1 MSPDAVTELNNI
13 SIALWIIAIMVILG
27 TVALII
33 TLYFILR
40 LMRNIT
46 LLIEELK
53 VQTKLLSAKL
63 DPLIISAVETFKD
76 LKEATNKIN
85 IMASNISEIGSS
97 IAGIISFL
105 NIFSIFKIG
114 KGGFFTG
121 IKSGFDLVKK
131 FKNSK
136 GAKK

>member
-1 MSPDAVTELNNI
+1 MSPDAVSALNNI
-13 SIALWIIAIMVILG
+13 SVALWIIAIMVILG

-33 TLYFILR
+33 TLYFIFKL
-40 LMRNIT
+40 LGNIM
-46 LLIEELK
+46 LLIDELK
-53 VQTKLLSAKL
+53 AQTRLLSTKL
-63 DPLIISAVETFKD
+63 DPLVVSAVEAFKD

-114 KGGFFTG
+114 RGGFFTG

-131 FKNSK
+131 IKNSK